1 MTVMCHILNHG
12 TSNKCLHVWIFAVDR
27 VFDHILKSNDCNEFM
42 HKIAEMKSQYHNI
55 YFNSL
60 QTGVH
65 NPLTNLSLH
74 FESVTCAKY
83 NWMQLGK
90 ITDQ

>member
-1 MTVMCHILNHG
+1 VFTFLLFTNQ
-12 TSNKCLHVWIFAVDR
+12 LIFAVDR
-27 VFDHILKSNDCNEFM
+27 MFDHILKLNDCNEVM
-42 HKIAEMKSQYHNI
+42 HTIAEMKSQYHNI

-74 FESVTCAKY
+74 FESGTCANY
-83 NWMQLGK
+83 NCVQLGK